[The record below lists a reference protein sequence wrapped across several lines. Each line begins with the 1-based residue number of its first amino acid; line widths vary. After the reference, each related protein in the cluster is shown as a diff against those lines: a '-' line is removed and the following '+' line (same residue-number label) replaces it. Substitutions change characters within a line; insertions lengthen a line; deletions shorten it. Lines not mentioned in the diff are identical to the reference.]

1 MQKNLALSVF
11 SVFLCAA
18 CVCGIVPYASFG
30 ETRLGEEDF
39 QPLTPFL
46 REFSGWEGDVVEL
59 FLDEDERGGVLSRS
73 YTKGKALLEI
83 RIMIGGGVA
92 SYLGGMVPGMLLM
105 ESDTVRMERRSFE
118 GFPAVIRQEKGS
130 PAGALVVLLGGEA
143 SESSGKG
150 RDALVLFVY
159 EGITSADVEQ
169 LAKDVDLQG
178 LQYIV
183 GSSGNVQQ

>member
-1 MQKNLALSVF
+1 MQKNLTLLVF
-11 SVFLCAA
+11 SFFFMYCVFLQRCTM
-18 CVCGIVPYASFG
+18 VSFG
-30 ETRLGEEDF
+30 EARLGEEDF
-39 QPLTPFL
+39 QPLKPFL

-159 EGITSADVEQ
+159 EGITSADVER
-169 LAKDVDLQG
+169 LAEKIDLQ
-178 LQYIV
+178 V
-183 GSSGNVQQ
+183 CHTS